1 MGVRVAKEAAVAADQ
16 TLYTTSNGQV
26 TTAELVN
33 RAATQVS
40 GLVREEIAL
49 AKAEMVAKSKRAGK
63 GGGLLGAAG
72 LLSLYGLGLLI
83 ALAVVAL
90 DLVLP
95 LWLAVLTVAVVVFA
109 IAATAAAIGRKQL
122 RNAAP
127 LSPTAAVAGVQA
139 DIDTI
144 KHAVQEGRHT

>member
-1 MGVRVAKEAAVAADQ
+1 MAADQ
-16 TLYTTSNGQV
+16 TLYTTSNGSV

-40 GLVREEIAL
+40 GLVREEIVL
-49 AKAEMVAKSKRAGK
+49 AKAEMVAKGKRAGT

-90 DLVLP
+90 DLVLS
-95 LWLAVLTVAVVVFA
+95 LWLAVLIVMVAVFA
-109 IAATAAAIGRKQL
+109 IAAVVAAVGRKQL
-122 RNAAP
+122 KNAVP